1 VRIAVLGGTFDPIH
15 NGHVA
20 AARSVCST
28 FHTDEVH
35 FVPAYSAPHKQGQ
48 ESSSAFHRFAMVA
61 LGIAPFAEFRASNIE
76 VDALEKRYTVDTLQ
90 QMRSLYPSAEL
101 LFILGTDMYQEFET
115 WKDYRTVMKLA
126 HLAVVHRPGFSFRE
140 DLAPYHKLQ
149 KGEDVT
155 LPASATV
162 FYLPFVEQ
170 PISSTAVRAA
180 CRRGEDVSAS
190 VPSAV
195 LAYINKHKLYSKA
208 WGDPMAGPTLS

>member
-15 NGHVA
+15 NGHLA

-35 FVPAYSAPHKQGQ
+35 FVPAYSAPHKQTQ

-61 LGIAPFAEFRASNIE
+61 LGIAPFAEFRASSIE

-90 QMRSLYPSAEL
+90 QMRAMYSRAEL
-101 LFILGTDMYQEFET
+101 LFVLGTDMYLEFET
-115 WKDYRTVMKLA
+115 WRNYRTVMQLA

-140 DLAPYHKLQ
+140 DLAPFRVLQ
-149 KGEDVT
+149 KGEEVT
-155 LPASATV
+155 LPASPAV

-170 PISSTAVRAA
+170 PVSSTAVRDA
-180 CRRGEDVSAS
+180 CRRGEDVSAM
-190 VPSAV
+190 VPAAV
-195 LAYINKHKLYSKA
+195 WAYINRHKLYSTA
-208 WGDPMAGPTLS
+208 WGDPRE